1 MCAEGS
7 RQLSSCVFPLPG
19 HRKHLDDCHG
29 VYEPWGPG
37 RLPQGKWP
45 GPWRVEMTM
54 LFLVPFPFGGT
65 WNWHHSLK
73 VPAGQADLVGHRA
86 D

>member
-1 MCAEGS
+1 
-7 RQLSSCVFPLPG
+7 
-19 HRKHLDDCHG
+19 
-29 VYEPWGPG
+29 
-37 RLPQGKWP
+37 
-45 GPWRVEMTM
+45 MTM